1 MHAIQV
7 LTTFGE
13 MFMLHNE
20 VSQLP
25 AQEFFLHRNSGEMKY
40 VI

>member
-1 MHAIQV
+1 MQA

-25 AQEFFLHRNSGEMKY
+25 AQELLLHRNSREMKY
-40 VI
+40 VM

>member
-1 MHAIQV
+1 MQA

-13 MFMLHNE
+13 MFMLHNK

-25 AQEFFLHRNSGEMKY
+25 AQELLLHRNSGEMMY
-40 VI
+40 VM